1 MRFDARSFISI
12 ILIRFDDTL
21 TLNVYDVSMVRKI
34 IPHADVF
41 HSATKSQSFLLR
53 LWQSQGLDNP
63 EWNISLENP
72 TTRELK
78 VFHDEHT
85 LFIYLTQIMNKKQAE
100 NFIASKE
107 KK

>member
-1 MRFDARSFISI
+1 M
-12 ILIRFDDTL
+12 
-21 TLNVYDVSMVRKI
+21 
-34 IPHADVF
+34 PHKKF
-41 HSATKSQSFLLR
+41 FYSAAKSQSFLLR
-53 LWQSQGLDNP
+53 LWQSQGLDHP

-85 LFIYLTQIMNKKQAE
+85 LLTYLTQIMDKKQGE
-100 NFIASKE
+100 NLLDSKE